1 MKVELSE
8 EQVNQFVSD
17 EYMDIDAGNYR
28 FYFEIDKDTSGKLRP
43 SYFEISM
50 KGAKGNFKPVAHNV
64 KELRKLEPLKPAD
77 PSWHHNDPLCPSCRS
92 YMLYKYEHCPK
103 CGQKLDW
110 SE

>member
-1 MKVELSE
+1 MKIELSE

-17 EYMDIDAGNYR
+17 EYMDIDAGNCK
-28 FYFEIDKDTSGKLRP
+28 FYFEIDKDAKGELRP

-50 KGAKGNFKPVAHNV
+50 KGARGNFKPVAYSV
-64 KELRKLEPLKPAD
+64 KELRKLGPLKPEYS
-77 PSWHHNDPLCPSCRS
+77 SWHHNDPSCPSCSS